1 LNKRI
6 ISKSFKLFA
15 WVLFILY
22 LPVLIYVIV
31 LKGGS
36 GTGYVLSMAKNS
48 SKISFMQKIAGVNF
62 IPFKTILYYL
72 GGNQSFSVA
81 VENILGNILAFSP
94 LGFLLPILF
103 NKYKKL
109 KNIFFISLSISLS
122 IEIIQLF
129 FNMGSC
135 DIDDLI
141 LNVLG
146 AILGF
151 GVYKV
156 LNPIW
161 NKDLERTL

>member
-1 LNKRI
+1 MDRRI
-6 ISKSFKLFA
+6 ISKGFKFFA

-36 GTGYVLSMAKNS
+36 SIAVVSRYRTE
-48 SKISFMQKIAGVNF
+48 IPFMQRIASSNF
-62 IPFKTILYYL
+62 IPFKTIFYYL
-72 GGNQSFSVA
+72 GGNQNFIVF

-103 NKYKKL
+103 NRYKRL
-109 KNIFFISLSISLS
+109 KNIFFISVAVSLS
-122 IEIIQLF
+122 IEIVQIY
-129 FNMGSC
+129 FNIGSC

-146 AILGF
+146 SILGL
-151 GVYKV
+151 GVYKA
-156 LNPIW
+156 L
-161 NKDLERTL
+161 KHMRKKGLEATS